1 MLGINNQ
8 ISKNGAFVKK
18 LATGYGNPELA
29 SLRRFYP
36 LKQQGSYRAQDWIWI
51 YKLRV
56 ITVQGFSRKKYK
68 VIIT

>member
-1 MLGINNQ
+1 MLGINNP

-18 LATGYGNPELA
+18 LATGYGYPELA

-36 LKQQGSYRAQDWIWI
+36 LKQQGSYRAQYWNCNLI

-56 ITVQGFSRKKYK
+56 ITVQGFSRKKN
-68 VIIT
+68 TN